1 MSKQL
6 SIRLNTAL
14 TLLDQFQST
23 LSTPPEPTVAPQ
35 KDALPLLSA
44 STEALKSQ
52 VTKLSLLAIN
62 TPFTP
67 SAVSAVLS
75 ALIESVLPSLVTA
88 AALVTP
94 GEYTKAFHGEVG
106 VLSRTVL
113 KELAALVGEVKGV
126 AEKNDSTSTKAR
138 DNDAGELSQP
148 DKDAVTVATGRV
160 WDSCDCL
167 CDVAAKGVVGF
178 VVRRVEE
185 WRDLVADAVS
195 ELEEWDPDEDDDGF
209 FDDIVVED
217 VKPNMETGNP
227 GREEESVE
235 DSDSDEKDTAALHA
249 CKKSTLR
256 VLKPVAQ
263 VFPAI
268 ISNRLKNVGSAPS
281 SSPEGI
287 GRLESL
293 MSHLRG
299 IPDYVD
305 EMAGALY
312 DDELEKSGQ
321 YLEKTKSCAASAVN
335 AMALPWVQAAN
346 GDREHVEDK
355 FTVWSRTWLKVMD
368 EVSKPANDTSNA
380 G

>member
-6 SIRLNTAL
+6 SVRLTTTL

-23 LSTPPEPTVAPQ
+23 LSTPPEPTTVPPQ

-52 VTKLSLLAIN
+52 VTKLSLLTIN
-62 TPFTP
+62 SPFTP

-106 VLSRTVL
+106 VLARTVL
-113 KELAALVGEVKGV
+113 KELAALVEEVKGV
-126 AEKNDSTSTKAR
+126 AEKNDATKTR

-148 DKDAVTVATGRV
+148 DKDAVTAATGRV
-160 WDSCDCL
+160 WDSCDGL

-195 ELEEWDPDEDDDGF
+195 ELEEWDPDEEDDGF
-209 FDDIVVED
+209 FDDILGD
-217 VKPNMETGNP
+217 SKPDMEP
-227 GREEESVE
+227 GSAGRVEES
-235 DSDSDEKDTAALHA
+235 DDNSDSDEKDTAALHA

-268 ISNRLKNVGSAPS
+268 ISNRLKNAGNAPS
-281 SSPEGI
+281 SSPDGI
-287 GRLESL
+287 ARLESL
-293 MSHLRG
+293 MAHLRG
-299 IPDYVD
+299 IPDYID
-305 EMAGALY
+305 EVAGALY
-312 DDELEKSGQ
+312 EDELQKSGQ
-321 YLEKTKSCAASAVN
+321 YLEKSRSCAASAVN
-335 AMALPWVQAAN
+335 AMALPWVEAAN
-346 GDREHVEDK
+346 GDRENVEDK
-355 FTVWSRTWLKVMD
+355 FTVWSRTWLKVID
-368 EVSKPANDTSNA
+368 EVSKTVNDAPNA
-380 G
+380 S